1 MKKSQKIQRINEK
14 NGSGL
19 QNMPGDAPAE
29 KL

>member
-1 MKKSQKIQRINEK
+1 MKKSQKNTEKKRK
-14 NGSGL
+14 NGSSL